1 MAAETKNPDG
11 QNSDFDDLAKRFE
24 EERRKR
30 LRADGNEQ
38 YQKLKDSALD
48 LDRDPN
54 ADPNFQRAPI
64 SEEIDVLVI
73 GGGFTGLMT
82 AARLREKGVIDIRI
96 VDRGADFGGTW
107 YWNRYPGLA
116 CDAESY
122 VYLPMLEELGVL
134 PSEKYV
140 KGPEI
145 FAHCQKVA
153 NYYDLYPATLF
164 QTAVTEARWHSERN
178 RWIVR
183 TSRDDEI
190 AARFVV
196 SGTGFYG
203 SPKLPRIPG
212 MESFE
217 GHCFHTSRWDYAYT
231 GGDPRGNMTGLR
243 DKAVGIIGTGA
254 TAVQV
259 VPHLAQSARQLYVFQ
274 RTPSSVAARD
284 NKPTDPEW
292 AKTLEPDWARKRRDM
307 YTTFF
312 SDIGRFSHE
321 VLLNDGWAE
330 NRRAD
335 DGGATPED
343 GTPED
348 GRGADNTIRLMTE
361 IHDRIDA
368 IVTNKQAAEGL
379 KPYYHYFCKRPT
391 FSDDYLA
398 AFNRPNVTLVD
409 THGKGVEAIT
419 ARGPVVDG
427 VEYPVDCLIYST
439 GFDFMADYNRES
451 GITVTGRDGLSLGDY
466 WKEGP
471 RTWFGMMAHNFPNF
485 IFMRLPQTAIS
496 FNFVHTADEK
506 AKHAA
511 YIISSCLQRGVGAV
525 EPSRE
530 AEAWWVDEVVS
541 KAGPGLAF
549 QETCT
554 PAFFNFE
561 GKKTADLAMNGFY
574 GAGPCA
580 YVDQLEAWQKD
591 GTMAGLEL
599 TS

>member
-1 MAAETKNPDG
+1 MHMAAETNYPDG
-11 QNSDFDDLAKRFE
+11 RNIDIDGLVNRFD
-24 EERRKR
+24 EERVKR
-30 LRADGNEQ
+30 LRSDGTEQ
-38 YQKLKDSALD
+38 YQELKESALD

-64 SEEIDVLVI
+64 SEEIDVLIV

-82 AARLREKGVIDIRI
+82 AARLREKGVTGIRI
-96 VDRGADFGGTW
+96 VERGADFGGTW

-134 PSEKYV
+134 PTEKYA

-145 FAHCQKVA
+145 LAHCQKVA

-164 QTAVTEARWHSERN
+164 QTGVTEARWQPERH

-196 SGTGFYG
+196 AGTGFYG

-231 GGDPRGNMTGLR
+231 GGNPRGNMTGLQ
-243 DKAVGIIGTGA
+243 DKVVGIIGTGA
-254 TAVQV
+254 TAIQA
-259 VPHLAQSARQLYVFQ
+259 VPPLAKSAKHLYVFQ
-274 RTPSSVAARD
+274 RTPSSVAPRD
-284 NKPTDPEW
+284 NKPTDGEW
-292 AKTLEPDWARKRRDM
+292 AKSLEPDWARKRRDN

-312 SDIGRFSHE
+312 SDLGRFSHE
-321 VLLNDGWAE
+321 ALLNDDWVEGLPT
-330 NRRAD
+330 D
-335 DGGATPED
+335 DSAAGSEGGGDAY
-343 GTPED
+343 
-348 GRGADNTIRLMTE
+348 NTIRLMKE

-368 IVTNKQAAEGL
+368 TVTNKQAAEGL

-391 FSDDYLA
+391 FSDDYYP

-409 THGKGVEAIT
+409 THGKGVETISAK
-419 ARGPVVDG
+419 GPVVDG
-427 VEYPVDCLIYST
+427 VEYPLDCLIYST
-439 GFDFMADYNRES
+439 GFDFMTDYSRES
-451 GITVTGRDGLSLGDY
+451 GITVTGRDGLSLDEV
-466 WKEGP
+466 WKGGP
-471 RTWFGMMAHNFPNF
+471 RTWFGMMTHNFPNM

-506 AKHAA
+506 ARHAA
-511 YIISSCLQRGVGAV
+511 YIISECLQRGVSSA

-549 QETCT
+549 QQVCT
-554 PAFFNFE
+554 PAFYNFE
-561 GKKTADLAMNGFY
+561 GNKTVDLALNGFY
-574 GAGPCA
+574 GAPACS
-580 YVDQLEAWQKD
+580 YIDQLEAWQED
-591 GTMAGLEL
+591 GKMAGLEL